1 MRCSVIDIG
10 TNSVRHLVCD
20 VDGENIKHIKKD
32 VKITRLGDSVSK
44 NAKLSTDA
52 IGRTANAIK
61 AFLDDAENL
70 KVQDIYAFATSAVR
84 DAKNADSLIN
94 ELTKLGINVDII
106 DGETESLYGY
116 IGVSYGTKKDNVLV
130 LDVGGGS
137 TEFSY
142 LNENLVKKSFDIGA
156 LRLTEKFVKNDPISI
171 DEYNNISLYITDM
184 LTPFISENREIPT
197 DIVVIGGTIT
207 TLAAMSQDLKMY
219 SRELV
224 HGYVLSKSEIKRL
237 LDLMMSLS
245 LDERRLLNGLQP
257 ERADIIVAGTII
269 VYTILKLLNCTSI
282 TVSEWDN
289 LEGALV
295 EKYIKETNGKN

>member
-20 VDGENIKHIKKD
+20 VDGKEIKHIKKD
-32 VKITRLGDSVSK
+32 VKVTRLGDSVSK
-44 NAKLSTDA
+44 SGKLASDA
-52 IGRTANAIK
+52 IERTASAIQ

-84 DAKNADSLIN
+84 DAKNADSFIN
-94 ELTKLGINVDII
+94 ELSKFGINVDII

-116 IGVSYGTKKDNVLV
+116 IGASYGIKRESVLV

-142 LNENLVKKSFDIGA
+142 LNGNLVKKSFDIGA
-156 LRLTEKFVKNDPISI
+156 LRLTEKFIKNDPIKL

-184 LTPFISENREIPT
+184 LTPFISENQEIPT
-197 DIVVIGGTIT
+197 DVVGIGGTIT
-207 TLAAMSQDLKMY
+207 TLAAMSQGLEIY

-245 LDERRLLNGLQP
+245 LNERRLLNGLQP

-269 VYTILKLLNCTSI
+269 VYTILKLLNCASI

-295 EKYIKETNGKN
+295 GKFIKCI